1 MNTDSAHWTLLRHGE
16 FGNQNLCKGGNT
28 KMKKKTLTIAIALVL
43 VVALAVG
50 ATWAYLT
57 STTNTIT
64 NTFVA
69 GKLFDQGGSIK
80 LQEKAV
86 TKNADGTYVI
96 AADAAWQDKGIE
108 YVVQPG
114 VDLPKQPAVK
124 VDGLTAKAYLFVG
137 VKGEKIN
144 GKFDWNVDTAVWSP
158 LMNGETQVT
167 KDGYKIWVLTG
178 DVANNSYDILTG
190 NKVTV
195 GKTLDPD
202 TLTAANN
209 ITFQAYICQAA
220 GFENAADAFAQCF
233 K

>member
-16 FGNQNLCKGGNT
+16 FRNQNLCKGGNT
-28 KMKKKTLTIAIALVL
+28 KKMKKKTLTIAIALVL

-57 STTNTIT
+57 STTGPVT

-69 GKLFDQGGSIK
+69 GKLFDQGGGIK
-80 LQEKAV
+80 LQERV
-86 TKNADGTYVI
+86 VSQKNDGTYVI
-96 AADAAWQDKGIE
+96 AADAAWQDTGIN

-124 VDGLTAKAYLFVG
+124 VNGLTAKAYLFVG
-137 VKGEKIN
+137 VKGEPKD
-144 GKFDWNVDTAVWSP
+144 GFTWSVDTDKWSP
-158 LMNGETQVT
+158 LMNGETQVE
-167 KDGYKIWVLTG
+167 KDGYKIWVLKT
-178 DVANNSYDILTG
+178 DVANGSYDILTG

-195 GKTLDPD
+195 GKDLDPA
-202 TLTAANN
+202 TLADANN

-220 GFENAADAFAQCF
+220 GFDTALVAFNECF
-233 K
+233 

>member
-1 MNTDSAHWTLLRHGE
+1 
-16 FGNQNLCKGGNT
+16 
-28 KMKKKTLTIAIALVL
+28 MKKKTLTIAIALVL

-69 GKLFDQGGSIK
+69 GKLFDQGGGIK

-86 TKNADGTYVI
+86 TKNNDGTYVI
-96 AADAAWQDKGIE
+96 AENAAWQDDGIN

-124 VDGLTAKAYLFVG
+124 VNNLTAKAYLFVG
-137 VKGEKIN
+137 VKGDKIT
-144 GKFDWNVDTAVWSP
+144 GKFDWNVDTAIWSP
-158 LMNGETQVT
+158 LMNGDTQVT
-167 KDGYKIWVLTG
+167 KDGYTIWVLKA
-178 DVANNSYDILTG
+178 DVTDGSYDILA
-190 NKVTV
+190 NDKVTV
-195 GKTLDPD
+195 GKDLDPD

-220 GFENAADAFAQCF
+220 GFENAAAAFKACF
-233 K
+233 

>member
-1 MNTDSAHWTLLRHGE
+1 
-16 FGNQNLCKGGNT
+16 
-28 KMKKKTLTIAIALVL
+28 MKKKTLTIAIALVL

-57 STTNTIT
+57 STTDTIT

-69 GKLFDQGGSIK
+69 GKLFDQGGGIK
-80 LQEKAV
+80 LQERVV
-86 TKNADGTYVI
+86 TQKNDGTYVI
-96 AADAAWQDKGIE
+96 AENAAWQDTGIN

-137 VKGEKIN
+137 VKGDKIT
-144 GKFDWNVDTAVWSP
+144 GKFDWNVDTAIWSP
-158 LMNGETQVT
+158 LMNGDTQVT
-167 KDGYKIWVLTG
+167 KDGYTIWVLKA
-178 DVANNSYDILTG
+178 DVENASYDILA
-190 NKVTV
+190 NDKVTV
-195 GKTLDPD
+195 GKDLNPD

-209 ITFQAYICQAA
+209 IVFQAYICQAA
-220 GFENAADAFAQCF
+220 GFADAAAAFNECFAT

>member
-1 MNTDSAHWTLLRHGE
+1 
-16 FGNQNLCKGGNT
+16 
-28 KMKKKTLTIAIALVL
+28 MKKKTLTIAIALVL

-69 GKLFDQGGSIK
+69 GKLFDQGGGIK
-80 LQEKAV
+80 LQERVV
-86 TKNADGTYVI
+86 TQKTDGTYVI
-96 AADAAWQDKGIE
+96 EEDAAWQDKGIE

-124 VDGLTAKAYLFVG
+124 VDRLTAKAYLFVG
-137 VKGEKIN
+137 VKGDKIT
-144 GKFDWNVDTAVWSP
+144 GKFDWNVDTAIWSP
-158 LMNGETQVT
+158 LMNGNTQVT
-167 KDGYKIWVLTG
+167 KDGYTIWVLTG
-178 DVANNSYDILTG
+178 DVKDGSYDILTG

-195 GKTLDPD
+195 GKDLNPD

-209 ITFQAYICQAA
+209 IEFKAYICQAA
-220 GFENAADAFAQCF
+220 GFADAAAAFTECF
-233 K
+233 GK

>member
-1 MNTDSAHWTLLRHGE
+1 
-16 FGNQNLCKGGNT
+16 
-28 KMKKKTLTIAIALVL
+28 MKKKTLTIAIALVL

-57 STTNTIT
+57 STTGPIT

-69 GKLFDQGGSIK
+69 GKLFDQGGGIK

-86 TKNADGTYVI
+86 TQNTDGTYVI
-96 AADAAWQDKGIE
+96 AADAAWQDTGIN

-124 VDGLTAKAYLFVG
+124 VNDLTAKAYLFVG
-137 VKGEKIN
+137 VKGDKIT
-144 GKFDWNVDTAVWSP
+144 GKFDWNVDTAIWSP
-158 LMNGETQVT
+158 LMKDNAQVT
-167 KDGYKIWVLTG
+167 KDGYTIWVLKT
-178 DVANNSYDILTG
+178 DVANGSYDILA
-190 NKVTV
+190 NDKVTV
-195 GKTLDPD
+195 GKDLDPD

-220 GFENAADAFAQCF
+220 GFDTPLAAFTDCF
-233 K
+233 VK

>member
-1 MNTDSAHWTLLRHGE
+1 
-16 FGNQNLCKGGNT
+16 
-28 KMKKKTLTIAIALVL
+28 MKKKTLTIAIALVL

-69 GKLFDQGGSIK
+69 GKLFDQGGGIK

-86 TKNADGTYVI
+86 TQNADGTYVI
-96 AADAAWQDKGIE
+96 AENAAWQDDGIN

-124 VDGLTAKAYLFVG
+124 VAGLTAKAYLFVG
-137 VKGEKIN
+137 VKGDKIT
-144 GKFDWNVDTAVWSP
+144 GKFDWNVDTAIWSP
-158 LMNGETQVT
+158 LMNGDTQVT
-167 KDGYKIWVLTG
+167 KDGYTIWVLKT
-178 DVANNSYDILTG
+178 DAANDSYDILA
-190 NKVTV
+190 NDKVTV
-195 GKTLDPD
+195 GKDLDPD

-220 GFENAADAFAQCF
+220 GFDTPLAAFTDCF
-233 K
+233 VK

>member
-1 MNTDSAHWTLLRHGE
+1 
-16 FGNQNLCKGGNT
+16 
-28 KMKKKTLTIAIALVL
+28 MKKKTLTIAIALVL

-69 GKLFDQGGSIK
+69 GKLFDQGGGIK

-86 TKNADGTYVI
+86 TKNTDGTYVI
-96 AADAAWQDKGIE
+96 AADAAWQDEGIE

-124 VDGLTAKAYLFVG
+124 VNGLTAKAYLFVG
-137 VKGEKIN
+137 VKGETKD
-144 GKFDWNVDTAVWSP
+144 GFTWSVDAAKWSP
-158 LMNGETQVT
+158 LMKDNAQVT
-167 KDGYKIWVLTG
+167 KGDYKIWVLKA
-178 DVANNSYDILTG
+178 DVTNGSYDILTG

-195 GKTLDPD
+195 GKDLNPD

-209 ITFQAYICQAA
+209 IEFKAYICQAA
-220 GFENAADAFAQCF
+220 GFENAAAAFAECF

>member
-1 MNTDSAHWTLLRHGE
+1 
-16 FGNQNLCKGGNT
+16 
-28 KMKKKTLTIAIALVL
+28 MKKKTLTIAIALVL

-69 GKLFDQGGSIK
+69 GKLFDQGGGIK

-86 TKNADGTYVI
+86 TQNTDGTYVI
-96 AADAAWQDKGIE
+96 AADAAWQDTGIN

-114 VDLPKQPAVK
+114 VDIPKQPAVK
-124 VDGLTAKAYLFVG
+124 VNDLTAKAYLFVG
-137 VKGEKIN
+137 VKGDPKD
-144 GKFDWNVDTAVWSP
+144 GFTWSVDTDKWSP
-158 LMNGETQVT
+158 LMNGETQVE
-167 KDGYKIWVLTG
+167 KDGYKIWVLKT
-178 DVANNSYDILTG
+178 DAANGSYDILTG

-195 GKTLDPD
+195 GKNLDPA
-202 TLTAANN
+202 TLTDAND

-220 GFENAADAFAQCF
+220 GFDTALAAFNECF
-233 K
+233 

>member
-28 KMKKKTLTIAIALVL
+28 KKMKKKTLTIAIALVL

-69 GKLFDQGGSIK
+69 GKLFDQGGGIK

-86 TKNADGTYVI
+86 TQKADGTYVI
-96 AADAAWQDKGIE
+96 AADAAWQDTGIE

-124 VDGLTAKAYLFVG
+124 VTDLTAKAYLFVG
-137 VKGEKIN
+137 VKGDTKD
-144 GKFDWNVDTAVWSP
+144 GFTWNVDTAIWSP
-158 LMNGETQVT
+158 LMKDNAQVE

-178 DVANNSYDILTG
+178 NVENGSYDILA
-190 NKVTV
+190 NDKVTV
-195 GKTLDPD
+195 GKDLNPD

-209 ITFQAYICQAA
+209 IAFQAYICQAA
-220 GFENAADAFAQCF
+220 GFADAAAAFTECF
-233 K
+233 

>member
-1 MNTDSAHWTLLRHGE
+1 
-16 FGNQNLCKGGNT
+16 
-28 KMKKKTLTIAIALVL
+28 MKKKTLTIAIALVL

-69 GKLFDQGGSIK
+69 GKLFDQGGGIK

-86 TKNADGTYVI
+86 TEKADGTYEI
-96 AADAAWQDKGIE
+96 AADATWQDKGID

-137 VKGEKIN
+137 VKGETKD
-144 GKFDWNVDTAVWSP
+144 GFTWSVDAEKWLP

-167 KDGYKIWVLTG
+167 KDGYKIWVLKA
-178 DVANNSYDILTG
+178 DVTNDSYDILTG

-202 TLTAANN
+202 TLTPANN
-209 ITFQAYICQAA
+209 IEFKAYICQAA
-220 GFENAADAFAQCF
+220 GFDTPLAAFNECFA

>member
-1 MNTDSAHWTLLRHGE
+1 
-16 FGNQNLCKGGNT
+16 
-28 KMKKKTLTIAIALVL
+28 MKKKTLTIAIALVL

-137 VKGEKIN
+137 VKGETKD
-144 GKFDWNVDTAVWSP
+144 GFTWSVDAAKWSP

>member
-1 MNTDSAHWTLLRHGE
+1 
-16 FGNQNLCKGGNT
+16 
-28 KMKKKTLTIAIALVL
+28 MKKKTLTIAIALVL

-57 STTNTIT
+57 STTDTIT

-69 GKLFDQGGSIK
+69 GKLFDQGGGIK
-80 LQEKAV
+80 LQERVV
-86 TKNADGTYVI
+86 TQKNDGTYVI
-96 AADAAWQDKGIE
+96 AEDAAWQDTGIN

-124 VDGLTAKAYLFVG
+124 VAGLTAKAYLFVG
-137 VKGEKIN
+137 VKGETKD
-144 GKFDWNVDTAVWSP
+144 GFTWSVDTAKWSP
-158 LMNGETQVT
+158 LMKDNAQVE

-178 DVANNSYDILTG
+178 DVTNASYDILTG

-195 GKTLDPD
+195 GKDLDPD

-220 GFENAADAFAQCF
+220 GFDTPLAAFTDCF
-233 K
+233 VK

>member
-1 MNTDSAHWTLLRHGE
+1 
-16 FGNQNLCKGGNT
+16 
-28 KMKKKTLTIAIALVL
+28 MKKKTLTIAIALVL

-69 GKLFDQGGSIK
+69 GKLFDQGGGIK

-86 TKNADGTYVI
+86 TKNNDGTYVI
-96 AADAAWQDKGIE
+96 AEDAAWQDDGIN

-124 VDGLTAKAYLFVG
+124 VNDLTAKAYLFVG
-137 VKGEKIN
+137 VKGDKIT
-144 GKFDWNVDTAVWSP
+144 GKFDWNVDTAIWSP
-158 LMNGETQVT
+158 LMNGDTQVT
-167 KDGYKIWVLTG
+167 KDGYTIWVLKA
-178 DVANNSYDILTG
+178 DVTDGSYDILA
-190 NKVTV
+190 NDKVTV
-195 GKTLDPD
+195 GKDLNPD

-209 ITFQAYICQAA
+209 IAFQAYICQAA
-220 GFENAADAFAQCF
+220 GFADAAAAFNECF
-233 K
+233 

>member
-1 MNTDSAHWTLLRHGE
+1 
-16 FGNQNLCKGGNT
+16 
-28 KMKKKTLTIAIALVL
+28 MKKKTLTIAIALVL

-69 GKLFDQGGSIK
+69 GKLFDQGGGIK

-86 TKNADGTYVI
+86 TQNTDGTYVI
-96 AADAAWQDKGIE
+96 AADAAWQDTGIN

-124 VDGLTAKAYLFVG
+124 VNDLTAKAYLFVG
-137 VKGEKIN
+137 VKGDPKD
-144 GKFDWNVDTAVWSP
+144 GFTWSVDTDKWSP
-158 LMNGETQVT
+158 LMNGETQVE
-167 KDGYKIWVLTG
+167 KDGYKIWVLKT
-178 DVANNSYDILTG
+178 DVANGSYDILTG

-195 GKTLDPD
+195 GKNLDPA
-202 TLTAANN
+202 TLTDAND

-220 GFENAADAFAQCF
+220 GFDTALAAFNECF
-233 K
+233 

>member
-1 MNTDSAHWTLLRHGE
+1 
-16 FGNQNLCKGGNT
+16 
-28 KMKKKTLTIAIALVL
+28 MKKKTLTIAIALVL

-57 STTNTIT
+57 STTGPIT

-69 GKLFDQGGSIK
+69 GKLFDQGGGIK

-86 TKNADGTYVI
+86 TQNADGTYVI
-96 AADAAWQDKGIE
+96 AADAAWQDTGIN

-124 VDGLTAKAYLFVG
+124 VNSLTAKAYLFVG
-137 VKGEKIN
+137 VKGETKD
-144 GKFDWNVDTAVWSP
+144 GFTWSVDTDKWSP
-158 LMNGETQVT
+158 LMNGETQVE
-167 KDGYKIWVLTG
+167 KDGYKIWVLKT
-178 DVANNSYDILTG
+178 DAANGSYDILTG

-195 GKTLDPD
+195 GKNLDPA
-202 TLTAANN
+202 TLTDAND

-220 GFENAADAFAQCF
+220 GFDTALAAFNECF
-233 K
+233 

>member
-1 MNTDSAHWTLLRHGE
+1 
-16 FGNQNLCKGGNT
+16 
-28 KMKKKTLTIAIALVL
+28 MKKKTLTIAIALVL

-57 STTNTIT
+57 STTDTIT

-69 GKLFDQGGSIK
+69 GKLFDQGGGIK
-80 LQEKAV
+80 LQERVV
-86 TKNADGTYVI
+86 TPKNDGTYVI
-96 AADAAWQDKGIE
+96 EEDAAWQDTGIE

-124 VDGLTAKAYLFVG
+124 VNDLTAKAYLFVG
-137 VKGEKIN
+137 VKGDKIT
-144 GKFDWNVDTAVWSP
+144 GKFDWNVDTAIWSP
-158 LMNGETQVT
+158 LMNGDTQVT
-167 KDGYKIWVLTG
+167 KDGYTIWVLKA
-178 DVANNSYDILTG
+178 DVTDGSYDILA
-190 NKVTV
+190 NDKVTV
-195 GKTLDPD
+195 GKDLDPD

-220 GFENAADAFAQCF
+220 GFDTPLAAFTDCFA

>member
-1 MNTDSAHWTLLRHGE
+1 
-16 FGNQNLCKGGNT
+16 
-28 KMKKKTLTIAIALVL
+28 MKKKTLTIAIALVL

-69 GKLFDQGGSIK
+69 GKLFDQGGGIK

-86 TKNADGTYVI
+86 TQNTDGTYVI
-96 AADAAWQDKGIE
+96 AADAAWQDTGIN

-124 VDGLTAKAYLFVG
+124 VNGLTAKAYLFVG
-137 VKGEKIN
+137 VKGDPKD
-144 GKFDWNVDTAVWSP
+144 GFTWSVDTDKWSP
-158 LMNGETQVT
+158 LMNGETQVE
-167 KDGYKIWVLTG
+167 KDGYKIWVLKT
-178 DVANNSYDILTG
+178 DAANGSYDILTG

-195 GKTLDPD
+195 GKNLDPA
-202 TLTAANN
+202 TLTDAND

-220 GFENAADAFAQCF
+220 GFDTALAAFNECF
-233 K
+233 

>member
-1 MNTDSAHWTLLRHGE
+1 
-16 FGNQNLCKGGNT
+16 
-28 KMKKKTLTIAIALVL
+28 MKKKTLTIAIALVL

-69 GKLFDQGGSIK
+69 GKLFDQGGGIK

-86 TKNADGTYVI
+86 TQNTDGTYVI
-96 AADAAWQDKGIE
+96 AEDAAWQDTGIN

-124 VDGLTAKAYLFVG
+124 VTGLDAKAYLFVG
-137 VKGEKIN
+137 VKGDKIT
-144 GKFDWNVDTAVWSP
+144 GKFDWNVDTAIWSP
-158 LMNGETQVT
+158 LMNGDTQVT
-167 KDGYKIWVLTG
+167 KDGYTIWVLKA
-178 DVANNSYDILTG
+178 DVTDGSYDILA
-190 NKVTV
+190 NDKVTV
-195 GKTLDPD
+195 GKDLDPD

-220 GFENAADAFAQCF
+220 GFDTPLAAFNECF
-233 K
+233 

>member
-1 MNTDSAHWTLLRHGE
+1 
-16 FGNQNLCKGGNT
+16 
-28 KMKKKTLTIAIALVL
+28 MKKKTLTIAIALVL

-57 STTNTIT
+57 STTDTIT

-69 GKLFDQGGSIK
+69 GKLFDQGGGIK

-86 TKNADGTYVI
+86 TKNNDGTYVI
-96 AADAAWQDKGIE
+96 AENAAWQDDGIE

-124 VDGLTAKAYLFVG
+124 VNDLTAKAHLFVG
-137 VKGEKIN
+137 VKGDKIT
-144 GKFDWNVDTAVWSP
+144 GKFDWNVDTAIWSP
-158 LMNGETQVT
+158 LMNGDTQVT
-167 KDGYKIWVLTG
+167 KDGYTIWVLKA
-178 DVANNSYDILTG
+178 DVTDGSYDILA
-190 NKVTV
+190 NDKVTV
-195 GKTLDPD
+195 GKDLDPD

-220 GFENAADAFAQCF
+220 GFDTPLAAFNECF
-233 K
+233 

>member
-1 MNTDSAHWTLLRHGE
+1 
-16 FGNQNLCKGGNT
+16 
-28 KMKKKTLTIAIALVL
+28 MKKKTLTIAIALVL

-69 GKLFDQGGSIK
+69 GKLFDQGGGIK

-86 TKNADGTYVI
+86 TKNNDGTYVI
-96 AADAAWQDKGIE
+96 AENAAWQDDGIE

-124 VDGLTAKAYLFVG
+124 VNNLTAKAYLFVG
-137 VKGEKIN
+137 VKGDKIT
-144 GKFDWNVDTAVWSP
+144 GKFDWNVDTAIWSP
-158 LMNGETQVT
+158 LMNGDTQVT
-167 KDGYKIWVLTG
+167 KDGYTIWVLKA
-178 DVANNSYDILTG
+178 DVTDGSYDILA
-190 NKVTV
+190 NDKVTV
-195 GKTLDPD
+195 GKDLDPD

-220 GFENAADAFAQCF
+220 GFDTPLAAFNECF
-233 K
+233 

>member
-1 MNTDSAHWTLLRHGE
+1 
-16 FGNQNLCKGGNT
+16 
-28 KMKKKTLTIAIALVL
+28 MKKKTLTIAIALVL

-57 STTNTIT
+57 STTGPIT

-69 GKLFDQGGSIK
+69 GKLFDQGGGIK

-86 TKNADGTYVI
+86 TQNTDGTYVI
-96 AADAAWQDKGIE
+96 AEDAAWQDTGIN

-137 VKGEKIN
+137 VKGDKIT
-144 GKFDWNVDTAVWSP
+144 GKFDWNVDTAIWSP
-158 LMNGETQVT
+158 LMNGNTQVT
-167 KDGYKIWVLTG
+167 KDGYTIWVLKA
-178 DVANNSYDILTG
+178 DVTDGFYDILA
-190 NKVTV
+190 NDKVTV
-195 GKTLDPD
+195 GKDLNPD

-220 GFENAADAFAQCF
+220 GFENAAAAFNECF
-233 K
+233 